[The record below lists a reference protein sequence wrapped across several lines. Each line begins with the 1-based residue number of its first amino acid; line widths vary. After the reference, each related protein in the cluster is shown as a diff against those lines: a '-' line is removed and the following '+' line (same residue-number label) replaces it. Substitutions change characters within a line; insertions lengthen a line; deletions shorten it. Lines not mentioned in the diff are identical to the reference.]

1 MWESVFGV
9 GIGLILI
16 FLVISL
22 IVSGIQEIIATLFKL
37 RAKTLDK
44 GLRAIFAD
52 DNHLQTFY
60 RHSLIKAL
68 SPAPGKRPS
77 YIPSQWFATAVLDQL
92 DVAAGSGATSWRDTV
107 AKLDAENNA
116 LAGVV
121 KSLAARGG
129 GDLDSLQADLAR
141 WFDDAMDRVSGWY
154 ARTARWIGLGV
165 AALVVILM
173 NVDTIRIAGTI
184 WQSAAL
190 QTTLAELAQE
200 VGSEGATNGALDKV
214 VVERVLASVPIGWQ
228 CPVLEPAT
236 GGAAASEAAGGICVP
251 ENWSW
256 SRLLGWAITIFAV
269 SLGAPFW
276 FDLLSRVSRVRGS
289 GEKPDRAKP
298 AKPTS

>member
-22 IVSGIQEIIATLFKL
+22 IVSGVQEIIATLFKL

-92 DVAAGSGATSWRDTV
+92 DVTASSGGSSWRETI
-107 AKLDAENNA
+107 AKLDAESNA
-116 LAGVV
+116 LAGVL
-121 KSLAARGG
+121 KSLLARGD
-129 GDLDSLQADLAR
+129 GDLDKLRTDLAT

-154 ARTARWIGLGV
+154 ARTARWIGLAV
-165 AALVVILM
+165 AAVVVILM

-184 WQSAAL
+184 WQSATL
-190 QTTLAELAQE
+190 QTTLAEVASE
-200 VGSEGATNGALDKV
+200 VGSPNKKIASIDKA

-228 CPVLEPAT
+228 CPVIETETSA
-236 GGAAASEAAGGICVP
+236 AAASEAAAGICVAA
-251 ENWSW
+251 NWSW

-289 GEKPDRAKP
+289 GEKPDRAEP

>member
-52 DNHLQTFY
+52 DTRLRTFY
-60 RHSLIKAL
+60 QHSLIKAL

-92 DVAAGSGATSWRDTV
+92 AVTANSGASGWRDTV

-129 GDLDSLQADLAR
+129 GDLDKLRSDLAM

-154 ARTARWIGLGV
+154 ARTARWIGLAV

-173 NVDTIRIAGTI
+173 NVDTIRIAGTV

-190 QTTLAELAQE
+190 QTTLAELAHE
-200 VGSEGATNGALDKV
+200 AGTEGATNGSLDQA

-228 CPVLEPAT
+228 CPVKET
-236 GGAAASEAAGGICVP
+236 AAKGTAAFEEAAGICLA

-256 SRLLGWAITIFAV
+256 SRLVGWAITIFAV

-289 GEKPDRAKP
+289 GERPERAEPVKP
-298 AKPTS
+298 AS